1 MTSAEGLPLTGFT
14 VGITAARRA
23 EEFAALLERRGAGVL
38 HAAAIRIIPLVDDE
52 QLRHATEAVLADPPD
67 VMIATTGIGFRG
79 WIEAA
84 DGWGLADELVGKLA
98 GTRILA
104 RGPKA
109 TGAKRYK
116 TNIQNKKQYKLN
128 LTNYLINY

>member
-1 MTSAEGLPLTGFT
+1 M
-14 VGITAARRA
+14 
-23 EEFAALLERRGAGVL
+23 L

-84 DGWGLADELVGKLA
+84 
-98 GTRILA
+98 R
-104 RGPKA
+104 
-109 TGAKRYK
+109 
-116 TNIQNKKQYKLN
+116 
-128 LTNYLINY
+128 